1 MENEAEVAAPVAVD
15 QIAAAYIRLRDK
27 RAEIKA
33 KYEEEDAALEADM
46 EVLAQSMLEVCKQI
60 NADSIKTKAGTVI
73 RSVKTR
79 YWTNN
84 WDSMYEL
91 IKEHNAFALLE
102 KRLHQTNMKH
112 FLEENPDILPMGL
125 NMDREFTVVVRRS
138 K

>member
-1 MENEAEVAAPVAVD
+1 LENEEEVAAPVAVD

-33 KYEEEDAALEADM
+33 KYEEEDALLEADM
-46 EVLAQSMLEVCKQI
+46 ELLAQSMLEVCKQI

-102 KRLHQTNMKH
+102 RRLHQTNMKL

>member
-1 MENEAEVAAPVAVD
+1 MENEEEVAAPVAVD

-33 KYEEEDAALEADM
+33 KYEEEDALLEADM
-46 EVLAQSMLEVCKQI
+46 ELLAQNMLEVCKQI

-102 KRLHQTNMKH
+102 RRLHQTNMKL

>member
-1 MENEAEVAAPVAVD
+1 MENEEEVAAPVAVD

-33 KYEEEDAALEADM
+33 KYEEDDALLEADM
-46 EVLAQSMLEVCKQI
+46 DVLAQNMLEVCKQI

-102 KRLHQTNMKH
+102 RRLHQTNMKL

-125 NMDREFTVVVRRS
+125 NIDKEFTVVVRRS